1 MYNTVPP
8 AVDSVRVNSK
18 EKFEILLFS
27 IILVF
32 FSILVSEIAIMSK
45 LVLVVLSKYLRSSKF
60 LDKENERKIIFLI
73 TDIHSLNFF

>member
-18 EKFEILLFS
+18 EKFGILLFFT
-27 IILVF
+27 ILVF

-45 LVLVVLSKYLRSSKF
+45 LVLVVLSKYSRSSKF
-60 LDKENERKIIFLI
+60 LDKENALI
-73 TDIHSLNFF
+73 WKKDNCSY

>member
-1 MYNTVPP
+1 MYNAVPP

-18 EKFEILLFS
+18 EKSEILLFS

-60 LDKENERKIIFLI
+60 LDKENTLI
-73 TDIHSLNFF
+73 WKKDNFSYYGYS

>member
-60 LDKENERKIIFLI
+60 LDKENALI
-73 TDIHSLNFF
+73 WKKDNFSYYGYS